1 MTEQTHAQICAA
13 LAAAQGKFHAPKRTK
28 PVTVRTKTGENYS
41 FNYSPLEEI
50 IAAVKQPLAEN
61 GLSWMQSLSHSEKGY
76 AIYTTILHASG
87 ETLGPYPYP
96 VLISRDGPQGFASGV
111 TYARRYGLSLA
122 LGIAPEDDDDA
133 NAAEGNTVVQQP
145 KLPARRPKPPAENVM
160 VGGRPDGTMGTYDP
174 QTGEVTERPVDDEYV
189 RYDSLCRGAAEG
201 RGGLPAKDKLK
212 EIWQTMPIPMQH
224 RLQGNLPDYKRIAEG
239 TDIGYDMAREPR

>member
-1 MTEQTHAQICAA
+1 MSEQTCAQISAA
-13 LAAAQGKFHAPKRTK
+13 LAIAQGKFGAPKRTK
-28 PVTVRTKTGENYS
+28 PVDMELKTGKVIKY
-41 FNYSPLEEI
+41 FYAPLEEI
-50 IAAVKQPLAEN
+50 IDSIKLPLAEN
-61 GLSWMQSLSHSEKGY
+61 GLAWIQSLDRKDTGY
-76 AIYTTILHASG
+76 FINTTILHASG
-87 ETLGPYPYP
+87 EQLGPYPYP
-96 VLISRDGPQGFASGV
+96 VLIGRDGPQGFASGV

-145 KLPARRPKPPAENVM
+145 KVPARRPKPPAENVM
-160 VGGRPDGTMGTYDP
+160 VGGRPDGTMGVYDP
-174 QTGEVTERPVDDEYV
+174 QTGEVTEPDQEYL
-189 RYDSLCRGAAEG
+189 RYDAMLRAAAEG

-212 EIWQTMPIPMQH
+212 EVWVTTPIPMQH